1 MQNIYFYTLSPISV
15 GTGQKLSPYSDFII
29 DDDWI
34 YFLNQEH
41 IKTAFQQKGNA
52 MDSLIDEYVEGVA
65 TGMNNNRSSFELKN
79 FLINRLKIDFKEYS
93 LRRVPKGAS
102 VKGKIHISEIIKN
115 PHLQPYI
122 PGSSLKGA
130 FKGALLYGWLMDNS
144 GGKKWIGEICAKLHT
159 KKEEQKIIEQQL
171 NKQYE
176 SYEIALS
183 DSTALP
189 SEVVKIYKAVRFHL
203 KDSQK
208 QSGTPQFVEAIQP
221 HIKFEAEYRSEKI
234 PLQDL
239 LEALRKYSQDAN
251 QRDIELLEKF
261 ENKNENLLNFY
272 QKIAKKLEEGEYLFK
287 IGSGKGYF
295 FQSVGLAIFKQK
307 GVDMFQKFVEVY
319 PSPKKV
325 NVNTFP
331 ITKVVDADTMT
342 PWGWV
347 QTSEQIIDKKEAV
360 LEKWQKII
368 SQSVSQ
374 SSSVQTPKEI
384 VAEYLKEGIKLKQG
398 LEINAVVVKSGKPNE
413 VKLILSK
420 DKEQVLPLRG
430 YTSEIPVGTILICR
444 ITQINKKSEILDISF
459 SKLKN

>member
-65 TGMNNNRSSFELKN
+65 TGMTGMNNNRSSFELKN

-93 LRRVPKGAS
+93 LRRLPKGAS
-102 VKGKIHISEIIKN
+102 VKGKIHIAEIIKN
-115 PHLQPYI
+115 PHFQPYI

-144 GGKKWIGEICAKLHT
+144 EGKKWIGEICAKLHT

-171 NKQYE
+171 NNQYE

-183 DSTALP
+183 DSSPLP
-189 SEVVKIYKAVRFHL
+189 SEAVKVYKTIRFHL
-203 KDSQK
+203 KDSEK

-221 HIKFEAEYRSEKI
+221 HIKFETEYRSEKI

-239 LEALRKYSQDAN
+239 FKALRKYSQDAN

-272 QKIAKKLEEGEYLFK
+272 QKIAEKLKNGEYLFK

-307 GVDMFQKFVEVY
+307 GLDVFQQFIGVY
-319 PSPKKV
+319 RPSPKKV

-347 QTSEQIIDKKEAV
+347 QISEQTIDKKEAV
-360 LEKWQKII
+360 LEKWQKP
-368 SQSVSQ
+368 
-374 SSSVQTPKEI
+374 TAPAPKE
-384 VAEYLKEGIKLKQG
+384 VLAEYLKEGTKLKQG
-398 LEINAVVVKSGKPNE
+398 LEIDAVVVKSGKTNE
-413 VKLILSK
+413 VKLMLSK
-420 DKEQVLPLRG
+420 DAESVFTLRG
-430 YTSEIPVGTILICR
+430 YNSEIPVGTILICR
-444 ITQINKKSEILDISF
+444 ITQINNKGKILDISF
-459 SKLKN
+459 SKFKN